1 MRNLNRII
9 AVISLSLIGH
19 FSNAQE
25 DMAVL
30 NDFDRIGI
38 APYVSEQVEY
48 LPAGARS
55 NLQSKLGQIIT
66 ANGFGNSSYNTRFIL
81 TPNIQVAN
89 KNVVAGAPPRVAV
102 TLDVHLF
109 VGDGFEGT
117 KFGSTT
123 VTVKGVGSNENKAY
137 INALQQLRAQ
147 TPEINRL
154 ISSAKQRILDYYNTQ
169 CDFILKEAE
178 VAAAQNNYDRALY
191 ILTGVPSINN
201 QCYQRATALIGPVYQ
216 QKIDRDCRV
225 SLQNARNI
233 WNTRQ
238 DYEGAMSAVQ
248 YLAAI
253 EPSSGCFGDA
263 QRMSN
268 EIGQRVREID
278 DREWTFVLK
287 DQDLQARKIDAARAV
302 GVAYGENQ
310 PQNMTY
316 NLRGWW

>member
-1 MRNLNRII
+1 MKNLNRIV
-9 AVISLSLIGH
+9 AVICLFLVGH
-19 FSNAQE
+19 VSNAQKE
-25 DMAVL
+25 MAIL

-38 APYVSEQVEY
+38 APYVSDQVEY
-48 LPAGARS
+48 LPAGARG

-89 KNVVAGAPPRVAV
+89 KHIIAGAPPRVAV

-123 VTVKGVGSNENKAY
+123 VSVKGVGSNENKAY
-137 INALQQLRAQ
+137 IDALQQLKSQ

-154 ISSAKQRILDYYNTQ
+154 ITSAKQRILDYYNTQ

-178 VAAAQNNYDRALY
+178 VAASQNNYDRALY
-191 ILTGVPSINN
+191 ILSGVPSINN
-201 QCYQRATALIGPVYQ
+201 ECYQRATALIGPVYQ
-216 QKIDRDCRV
+216 QKIDKDCKV
-225 SLQNARNI
+225 NLQNARNI

-238 DYEGAMSAVQ
+238 DYDAAINAVQ

-253 EPSSGCFGDA
+253 EPSSNCFRDA

-268 EIGQRVREID
+268 EIGRRMKEID
-278 DREWTFVLK
+278 DREWNFVLK
-287 DQDLQARKIDAARAV
+287 NQDLQARKIDAARAV

-310 PQNMTY
+310 PQSMTY

>member
-1 MRNLNRII
+1 MKNINK
-9 AVISLSLIGH
+9 VILVFCIFLLGH

-25 DMAVL
+25 EMAVL
-30 NDFDRIGI
+30 NDFERIGI
-38 APYVSEQVEY
+38 APYISDQIEY

-66 ANGFGNSSYNTRFIL
+66 ANGFGNASYNTRFIL
-81 TPNIQVAN
+81 TPNIHVVN
-89 KNVVAGAPPRVAV
+89 KHILAGAPPRVAV

-123 VTVKGVGSNENKAY
+123 VTVKGVGANENKAY
-137 INALQQLRAQ
+137 INALKQLRTQ

-154 ISSAKQRILDYYNTQ
+154 ISSSKQRILDFYNTQ

-178 VAAAQNNYDRALY
+178 IAAAQYNYDRALY

-201 QCYQRATALIGPVYQ
+201 SCYQRAIALIGPMYQ
-216 QKIDRDCRV
+216 QKIDRDCKV
-225 SLQNARNI
+225 NLQNAQNI
-233 WNTRQ
+233 WNTSP
-238 DYEGAMSAVQ
+238 DYEGALNAVQ
-248 YLAAI
+248 FLAAI
-253 EPSSGCFGDA
+253 EPSSSCFADA

-268 EIGQRVREID
+268 QIGQRIRQID
-278 DREWTFVLK
+278 DREWNFVLK
-287 DQDLQARKIDAARAV
+287 GQELQEQKIDAARAV